1 MEQIIIMGF
10 GCGLVLRT
18 IIPIRL
24 GCSEWV
30 DLLRVYFS
38 FLFSLWRF
46 VRVLVLSLALNLR
59 YLFDFMER
67 EPFVAHS

>member
-1 MEQIIIMGF
+1 VEQIIIMGF
-10 GCGLVLRT
+10 GCGLVLKT

-24 GCSEWV
+24 GCLEWV

-38 FLFSLWRF
+38 FLFSLSRF
-46 VRVLVLSLALNLR
+46 LRALVLFLALNLR
-59 YLFDFMER
+59 YLFGFWGK